1 LSPSFESPYWILQLQ
16 VIYQRPG
23 PFIYNLKDFRLYYT
37 VPVVYRSWYSP
48 TNRRDSG
55 VVLAIRDSYYR
66 SSKELGYYYLIR
78 IQDTTPDLDPILSTR
93 LGTLASYRIALLLVP
108 LEFYIPFPRLIVL
121 IAEAPDSLV
130 RKGGYL
136 GLYIA
141 SLYKIP
147 DIFLLIL
154 EAWA

>member
-1 LSPSFESPYWILQLQ
+1 M
-16 VIYQRPG
+16 
-23 PFIYNLKDFRLYYT
+23 
-37 VPVVYRSWYSP
+37 VPVVYYSWYSL

-55 VVLAIRDSYYR
+55 IVLAIRDSCYR
-66 SSKELGYYYLIR
+66 SSKELEYYYLIR
-78 IQDTTPDLDPILSTR
+78 IQDTTPDLNSILFTR
-93 LGTLASYRIALLLVP
+93 LGTLASYKVALLLVP
-108 LEFYIPFPRLIVL
+108 LELYIPFPCLIVL
-121 IAEAPDSLV
+121 IAEAPDLLI

-154 EAWA
+154 EA